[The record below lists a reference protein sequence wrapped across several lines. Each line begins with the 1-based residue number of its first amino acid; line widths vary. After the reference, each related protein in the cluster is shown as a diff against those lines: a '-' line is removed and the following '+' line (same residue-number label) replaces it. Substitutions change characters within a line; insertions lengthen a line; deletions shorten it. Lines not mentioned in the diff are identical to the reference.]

1 MPGHTVRHSTI
12 TFPSFARLTYAA
24 SDYIHVTLKIGT
36 PEALEDELRVLRL
49 LRTIKTSHSGPLLV
63 RQMLDNFQVDNKNGI
78 FQCVVHPPLA
88 ISIKAFRRMLP
99 ERALPVSFVKLV
111 LKHLLL
117 GLDFLH
123 TEAKVIHTGES
134 NNTRTD

>member
-1 MPGHTVRHSTI
+1 M
-12 TFPSFARLTYAA
+12 
-24 SDYIHVTLKIGT
+24 LKIGM
-36 PEALEDELRVLRL
+36 PKALEGELRVLKH
-49 LRTIKTSHSGPLLV
+49 LRTIKSSHSGSLLV
-63 RQMLDNFQVDNKNGI
+63 RQMLDDFQVDSKNSV
-78 FQCVVHPPLA
+78 FQCVVHPPLD

-99 ERALPVSFVKLV
+99 DQALPVSLVKLV

-134 NNTRTD
+134 SRIQWSQAFYSLMLSIAVPI

>member
-1 MPGHTVRHSTI
+1 
-12 TFPSFARLTYAA
+12 
-24 SDYIHVTLKIGT
+24 
-36 PEALEDELRVLRL
+36 
-49 LRTIKTSHSGPLLV
+49 
-63 RQMLDNFQVDNKNGI
+63 MLDDFQVDSKNGV

-99 ERALPVSFVKLV
+99 DRELPLSFVKLV

-134 NNTRTD
+134 SRIQERTPAFYLSRLLIAIPI

>member
-1 MPGHTVRHSTI
+1 M
-12 TFPSFARLTYAA
+12 F
-24 SDYIHVTLKIGT
+24 
-36 PEALEDELRVLRL
+36 
-49 LRTIKTSHSGPLLV
+49 
-63 RQMLDNFQVDNKNGI
+63 
-78 FQCVVHPPLA
+78 VHPPLA

-99 ERALPVSFVKLV
+99 NRALPVSFVKLV

-134 NNTRTD
+134 SRIQERTQAFYSSRLSIAVPI